1 MRFGLEQRFSAP
13 LEAVEDGLLD
23 PGFLA
28 RLARLPELG
37 APEVLSHEVEGEV
50 VRQRVRYRFTGD
62 LAPAVTAVVDPDRL
76 TWVEEST
83 LDRRAHRTTWR
94 ILPDHYASLLR
105 CSGTFQLEPAEGEH
119 TVRVTQ
125 GEVKVHM
132 PLVGSKAEKG
142 IVSGLEEH
150 AVLQARAVED
160 WLAGRRHP

>member
-83 LDRRAHRTTWR
+83 FHRGTHR
-94 ILPDHYASLLR
+94 GDHHIVPDHYANRLR
-105 CSGTFQLEPAEGEH
+105 ASYTTRLQPDGTGTRRRTEGELK
-119 TVRVTQ
+119 VRF
-125 GEVKVHM
+125 
-132 PLVGSKAEKG
+132 PLVGGRVEKAIVAGLTRHAAEEVDVLDAWLAEKG
-142 IVSGLEEH
+142 
-150 AVLQARAVED
+150 
-160 WLAGRRHP
+160 